1 MQLQGRKTP
10 ARFIT
15 LLFRMF
21 TVYLN
26 KEMSKLK
33 IGTGQY
39 IFLAELFDSDGRSQE
54 DLTRSTFLNKANT
67 ARALKKLEDLGYIRR
82 VSDSNDQRV
91 KHAYLEPVARE
102 IEDEFWNIILKW
114 SEILSRDLSKK
125 RKEQLLTDLE
135 KMADNAFTYLERY

>member
-1 MQLQGRKTP
+1 MQLKGRRTP

-26 KEMSKLK
+26 QEMPKFK

-39 IFLAELFDSDGRSQE
+39 IFLAELFDEDGRSQD

-67 ARALKKLEDLGYIRR
+67 ARALKKLEELGYIRR

-91 KHAYLEPVARE
+91 KHAYLEPAARE
-102 IEDEFWNIILKW
+102 IEEAFWKIILKW
-114 SEILSRDLSKK
+114 SEILSHDLSKQ
-125 RKEQLLTDLE
+125 RQEQLLTDLE
-135 KMADNAFTYLERY
+135 KMADNAFAYLKRY

>member
-26 KEMSKLK
+26 QEMPKFR

-39 IFLAELFDSDGRSQE
+39 IFLAELFDEDGRSQD

-67 ARALKKLEDLGYIRR
+67 ARALKKLEELGFIRR
-82 VSDSNDQRV
+82 VSDGDDQRI
-91 KHAYLEPVARE
+91 KHTYLEPAARE
-102 IEDEFWNIILKW
+102 IEEEFWEIILKW
-114 SEILSRDLSKK
+114 SEILSQDLS
-125 RKEQLLTDLE
+125 RQRQELLLADLE
-135 KMADNAFTYLERY
+135 KMADNASTYLKRY

>member
-26 KEMSKLK
+26 REMPKLK
-33 IGTGQY
+33 IGVGQY
-39 IFLAELFDSDGRSQE
+39 IFLAELFNEDGRSQE

-67 ARALKKLEDLGYIRR
+67 ARALKKLEDRGYIRR
-82 VSDSNDQRV
+82 ISDNNDQRV
-91 KHAYLEPVARE
+91 KHAYLEPAARE
-102 IEDEFWNIILKW
+102 IEDEFWGIILKW
-114 SEILSRDLSKK
+114 SEIISKDLSRE
-125 RKEQLLTDLE
+125 RQEQLLLDLE
-135 KMADNAFTYLERY
+135 NMADKAFTYLERY

>member
-1 MQLQGRKTP
+1 MELKGRRTP

-26 KEMSKLK
+26 QEMPKLK
-33 IGTGQY
+33 IGVGQY
-39 IFLAELFDSDGRSQE
+39 IFLAELFDKDGRSQD

-82 VSDSNDQRV
+82 VSGSNDQRV
-91 KHAYLEPVARE
+91 KHAYLKPAAKE
-102 IEDEFWNIILKW
+102 IEDEFWKIILKW
-114 SEILSRDLSKK
+114 SDILSQDLSKQ
-125 RKEQLLTDLE
+125 RQEQLLTDLE
-135 KMADNAFTYLERY
+135 KMADNAVTYLKRY